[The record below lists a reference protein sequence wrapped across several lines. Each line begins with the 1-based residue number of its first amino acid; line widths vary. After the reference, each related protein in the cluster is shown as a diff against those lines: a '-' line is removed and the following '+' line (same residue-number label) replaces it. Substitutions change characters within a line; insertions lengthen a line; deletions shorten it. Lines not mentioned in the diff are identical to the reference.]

1 MAFKFLIIF
10 PCIVIHTAFSLG
22 LAFLLVLD
30 HWVSFAIYDKL
41 TKDNNL
47 LF

>member
-1 MAFKFLIIF
+1 MAFKIVIIF
-10 PCIVIHTAFSLG
+10 PCIFIHTAFSLG

-30 HWVSFAIYDKL
+30 YWVSFAIYDKL
-41 TKDNNL
+41 AKDNL